1 MINISNPTIFR
12 ENIRAKFNKL
22 IRKKKFSLN
31 LEKGIYNWTIM
42 EAKKKKIIRKWSN
55 ANFVL
60 LYTDKVKSIYFN
72 LNTKSSVNNPT
83 LLKRLKKKEFQPHQ
97 LAFMSHQ
104 QMFPSKWKPL
114 IDAKIARDKNATEVN
129 LAAATD
135 QFHCFKCK
143 KNICTYYQQQT
154 RSADEPITTFISCLN
169 CGSAWKQ

>member
-1 MINISNPTIFR
+1 MNITEPEKFR
-12 ENIRAKFNKL
+12 ENIRNKFNKL
-22 IRKKKFSLN
+22 IRKKNYSLN
-31 LEKGIYNWTIM
+31 LEKGIYNWAIAA
-42 EAKKKKIIRKWSN
+42 AKKRSIVRKWTNPS
-55 ANFVL
+55 FVV
-60 LYTDKVKSIYFN
+60 LYTDRVKSIYIN
-72 LNTKSSVNNPT
+72 LNPKSSVKNAQ
-83 LLKRLKKKEFQPHQ
+83 LLKRLKNKVFKAHQ

-129 LAAATD
+129 LEAATD

>member
-1 MINISNPTIFR
+1 MIIANPVAFRGNIQK
-12 ENIRAKFNKL
+12 KFNKL
-22 IRKKKFSLN
+22 IRKKNYSLN
-31 LEKGIYNWTIM
+31 LEKGIYNWAIAA
-42 EAKKKKIIRKWSN
+42 AKKRHIVRKWTN
-55 ANFVL
+55 PCFVV
-60 LYTDKVKSIYFN
+60 LYTDRVKSIYLN
-72 LNTKSSVNNPT
+72 LNTKSSVKNMD
-83 LLKRLKKKEFQPHQ
+83 LLKRLKQKEFRPHE

-143 KNICTYYQQQT
+143 KNVCTYYQQQT

-169 CGSAWKQ
+169 CGNAWKQ

>member
-22 IRKKKFSLN
+22 IRKKKFALN

-42 EAKKKKIIRKWSN
+42 ESKKKKIIRKWSN

>member
-1 MINISNPTIFR
+1 MIIADPDNFR
-12 ENIRAKFNKL
+12 ENIRTKLNKL
-22 IRKKKFSLN
+22 IRKKNFSLN
-31 LEKGIYNWTIM
+31 LEKGIYNWTII
-42 EAKKKKIIRKWSN
+42 EAKKRNIVRKWTNRS
-55 ANFVL
+55 FVV
-60 LYTDKVKSIYFN
+60 LYTDRVKSIYLN
-72 LNTKSSVNNPT
+72 LNPKSSVKNVQ
-83 LLKRLKKKEFQPHQ
+83 LLKRLKRKEFKAHE

-143 KNICTYYQQQT
+143 KNICTYYQHQT
-154 RSADEPITTFISCLN
+154 RAADEPITTFISCLN